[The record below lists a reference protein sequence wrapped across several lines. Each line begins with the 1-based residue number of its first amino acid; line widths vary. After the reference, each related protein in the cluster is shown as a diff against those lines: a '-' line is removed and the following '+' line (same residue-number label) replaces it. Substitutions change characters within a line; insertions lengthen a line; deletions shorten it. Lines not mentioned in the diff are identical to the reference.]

1 MHVFNE
7 KTIQQSVSMTSIDI
21 IREPIAEEM
30 KHFKH
35 VFAIALRT
43 DNPLLASINEYVLEG
58 SGKQLRPILTLLAAK
73 ICNDVNEASYFGALS
88 LELLHNASLM
98 HDDVVDDTLV
108 RRGRSSINARWGN
121 KVAVL
126 SGDYML
132 SNALISATKTNNLQI
147 LTSVAR
153 IGMELSDGELLQLI
167 NTQQTKI
174 TEEEYLKV
182 IRKKTALLFATCTEV
197 GALSANASLQQLEAL
212 RNYGEYLGICFQIKD
227 DIFDYFNDIEIGKPT
242 GNDLQDGKITLPLI
256 YVLNNTKGT
265 TRELILSIIDAKDY
279 SKDNVDFV
287 MKYAHDNG
295 GVAYAIDKMNEYK
308 NKAISELSVFHNN
321 DVKEALI
328 ACAEFA
334 SKRKK

>member
-1 MHVFNE
+1 MNL
-7 KTIQQSVSMTSIDI
+7 
-21 IREPIAEEM
+21 REIKAPIARHMSAFEE
-30 KHFKH
+30 HFSSAMQSK
-35 VFAIALRT
+35 V
-43 DNPLLASINEYVLEG
+43 PLLSTITRYIVKRK
-58 SGKQLRPILTLLAAK
+58 GKQMRPLFVFFAADLFSGINPRTYRAATLIEMLQTATL
-73 ICNDVNEASYFGALS
+73 I
-88 LELLHNASLM
+88 

-147 LTSVAR
+147 LKSVAR

-167 NTQQTKI
+167 NTNQTKI

-256 YVLNNTKGT
+256 YVLNNTVGT
-265 TRELILSIIDAKDY
+265 TRELILSIIEAKDY
-279 SKDNVDFV
+279 SKDNVDFI

-295 GVAYAIDKMNEYK
+295 GVTYAIEKMTEYK
-308 NKAISELSVFHNN
+308 EKAVSELSVFHNN
-321 DVKEALI
+321 KVKEALV
-328 ACAEFA
+328 ACIEFA
-334 SKRKK
+334 IKRNK